1 MSFPPP
7 WGECM
12 RCGFK
17 FRLNQLCKE
26 WTGLRV
32 CAKCCD
38 PKPAELKPQRYAPEG
53 LPRPDASPQTEPIFR
68 EDWPIAEGEDL

>member
-1 MSFPPP
+1 MAAP

-17 FRLNQLCKE
+17 YRLTALCKE

-32 CAKCCD
+32 CKGCFD
-38 PKPAELKPQRYAPEG
+38 PKPPELKPPSYKPEG